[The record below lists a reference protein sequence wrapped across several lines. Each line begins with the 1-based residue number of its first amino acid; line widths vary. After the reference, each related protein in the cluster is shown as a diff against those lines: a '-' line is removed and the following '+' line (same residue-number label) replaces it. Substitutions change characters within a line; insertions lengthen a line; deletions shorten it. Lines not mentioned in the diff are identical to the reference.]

1 MATPLLVLAILAMG
15 IVIFWYVLDEATR
28 GGEGKSGILGMED
41 KGREAPRPNTGQ
53 GGWKRG
59 NNRPWRI
66 RRH

>member
-15 IVIFWYVLDEATR
+15 VVIFWYVLDEATR
-28 GGEGKSGILGMED
+28 GGDGKSGILGMGEKD
-41 KGREAPRPNTGQ
+41 REANPDTGP

-59 NNRPWRI
+59 TNRPWRV